1 MRNNKNKYNKHSKS
15 QQHGFESQSH
25 PKFLHTFNRFYVL
38 RHLWGGHSE
47 RHPNSEWL
55 TEWGELLPHK
65 NTNTDRRTKGV
76 DLGGLDLS
84 FTSTLASVRFSVG
97 VLDECFDAEMD
108 ETLDGHE
115 RI

>member
-1 MRNNKNKYNKHSKS
+1 M
-15 QQHGFESQSH
+15 
-25 PKFLHTFNRFYVL
+25 
-38 RHLWGGHSE
+38 
-47 RHPNSEWL
+47 

-84 FTSTLASVRFSVG
+84 FTSTLASIRFSVG

-115 RI
+115 RIWHLFTTLCVVFLFFINTHLHH